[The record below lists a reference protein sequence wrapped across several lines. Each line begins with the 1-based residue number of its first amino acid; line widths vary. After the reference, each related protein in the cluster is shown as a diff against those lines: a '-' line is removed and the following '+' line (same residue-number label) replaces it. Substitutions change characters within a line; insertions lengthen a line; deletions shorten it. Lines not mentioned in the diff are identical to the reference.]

1 MTINPAKN
9 ITKFFTE
16 GTPDPAN
23 QSAQRVGQSNKYTPI
38 GLSNR
43 INLSQRLET
52 FSTVTSAE
60 GLIELSVLV

>member
-1 MTINPAKN
+1 MTINPAMN
-9 ITKFFTE
+9 IIKFLTE

-23 QSAQRVGQSNKYTPI
+23 QSAHSVGQSNKYTPI

-52 FSTVTSAE
+52 FSILISVE
-60 GLIELSVLV
+60 GVIKLSVLV